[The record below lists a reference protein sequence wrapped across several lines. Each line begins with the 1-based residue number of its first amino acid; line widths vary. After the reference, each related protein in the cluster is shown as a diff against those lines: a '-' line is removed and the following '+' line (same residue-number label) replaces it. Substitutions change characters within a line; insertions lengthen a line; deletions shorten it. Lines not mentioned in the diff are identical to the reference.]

1 MENLENQEVDLTC
14 KVEPVSREESVFWR
28 EGNASKERDQLD
40 ENLRENIGLL
50 RAATHILDNVH
61 VLDPM
66 IHGRVINIFEQ
77 LRALTETIDNRI
89 EYNRTRPNI

>member
-1 MENLENQEVDLTC
+1 MEHQENETHDLTC
-14 KVEPVSREESVFWR
+14 KVEPISADESVFWR
-28 EGNASKERDQLD
+28 EQNAIHEKNQLD

-50 RAATHILDNVH
+50 RAATHIMDNVH

-66 IHGRVINIFEQ
+66 VHGRVINIFEQ

>member
-1 MENLENQEVDLTC
+1 MEHQEKESEDLTC
-14 KVEPVSREESVFWR
+14 KAEPISAEDSVFWCDQ
-28 EGNASKERDQLD
+28 NASHERNQLD
-40 ENLRENIGLL
+40 QNLRENIGLL
-50 RAATHILDNVH
+50 RAATHIMDNVH

-66 IHGRVINIFEQ
+66 VHGRVINIFEQ

>member
-1 MENLENQEVDLTC
+1 MEEKENIDLSC
-14 KVEPVSREESVFWR
+14 KIETVPREESVFWR
-28 EGNASKERDQLD
+28 DSNSAKERDQLD

-61 VLDPM
+61 VIDPM
-66 IHGRVINIFEQ
+66 VHGRVINIFEQ

>member
-1 MENLENQEVDLTC
+1 MEQEEKEKLDLSC
-14 KVEPVSREESVFWR
+14 KIEVVSREDSVFWR
-28 EGNASKERDQLD
+28 EANTTKERDQLD

-61 VLDPM
+61 VIDPM
-66 IHGRVINIFEQ
+66 VHGRVINIFEQ